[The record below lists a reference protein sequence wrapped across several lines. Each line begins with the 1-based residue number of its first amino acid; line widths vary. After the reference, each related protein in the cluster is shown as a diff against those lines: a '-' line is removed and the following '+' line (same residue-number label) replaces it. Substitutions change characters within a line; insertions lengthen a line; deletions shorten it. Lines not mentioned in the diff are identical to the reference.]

1 MPPLDKNDFRLFFI
15 CTIIIAASTFVTLL
29 GSIFVIFLPLI
40 LFYHHISTGF
50 LKACCV
56 FLVSLI
62 IFFPLGIFFQLTIPY
77 PEILTLGLSGTVM
90 AAIVRKGGSFQKT
103 VSLTSFIVLS
113 LVGAFLLY
121 SAHAQNTTIAQIIK
135 SYVAEAI
142 QYNLEMYSRLPLGRE
157 NINLVLENSQNIID
171 ILVRIFPS
179 LIVVLCVFTV
189 WFNLLLGRNLLRQKG
204 ILLSRLNYLSNW
216 SAPEFVI
223 WIFIASGALIFWGNY
238 QLSSLGMNLMI
249 IVCFVYLLQGLAII
263 SFIFQNKNA
272 PLLFRYLIYFFIAVQ
287 QFFMLA
293 VVAVGLLDIWVD
305 FRKFFQNKNIV
316 A

>member
-1 MPPLDKNDFRLFFI
+1 
-15 CTIIIAASTFVTLL
+15 
-29 GSIFVIFLPLI
+29 
-40 LFYHHISTGF
+40 
-50 LKACCV
+50 
-56 FLVSLI
+56 
-62 IFFPLGIFFQLTIPY
+62 
-77 PEILTLGLSGTVM
+77 
-90 AAIVRKGGSFQKT
+90 
-103 VSLTSFIVLS
+103 
-113 LVGAFLLY
+113 
-121 SAHAQNTTIAQIIK
+121 
-135 SYVAEAI
+135 
-142 QYNLEMYSRLPLGRE
+142 
-157 NINLVLENSQNIID
+157 
-171 ILVRIFPS
+171 
-179 LIVVLCVFTV
+179 V

-238 QLSSLGMNLMI
+238 QLSSLGLNLMI

-305 FRKFFQNKNIV
+305 FRNFFQNKNIV